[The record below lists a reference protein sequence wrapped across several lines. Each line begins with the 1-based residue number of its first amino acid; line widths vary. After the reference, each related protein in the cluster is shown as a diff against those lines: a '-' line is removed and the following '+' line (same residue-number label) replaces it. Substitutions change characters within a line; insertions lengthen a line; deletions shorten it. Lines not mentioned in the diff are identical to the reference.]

1 MTSTLP
7 TTPNLIKSQ
16 GAAFRLNRR
25 FAVNEPGELQ
35 LEDVAMALG
44 VLVFIGKL
52 DGAAARLVR
61 RGKTGVAR
69 ISDQITVLGAQRFAI
84 AHELGH
90 WELHAE
96 YSQLF
101 LCTEA
106 DMRDYERSPL
116 EIEANNFASELLMP
130 SVLFRPFCANAD
142 PSLTLVSHLAEQFK
156 TSLTATTIRFVNESR
171 HRCIVV
177 CSDNGRV
184 KWWKR
189 KEDGTRLWLEKE
201 QTIHP
206 HSMAWECFKGLDVPD
221 KVASVPVEA
230 WFAHLPFELNATVF
244 EQSIRIGRYGVLTL
258 LWIAY

>member
-1 MTSTLP
+1 MTKTLP
-7 TTPNLIKSQ
+7 KKANLIKSQ
-16 GAAFRLNRR
+16 GAAFRLNKR
-25 FAVNEPGELQ
+25 FAVTKPGELQ
-35 LEDVAMALG
+35 IEDVAMALG
-44 VLVFIGKL
+44 VFVFIDKL
-52 DGAAARLVR
+52 GGAAARLVR
-61 RGKTGVAR
+61 RGKSGVAR
-69 ISDQITVLGAQRFAI
+69 ISDFITVPGARRFAI

-130 SVLFRPFCANAD
+130 SVLFRPLCENAD
-142 PSLTLVSHLAEQFK
+142 PSLTLVSNLAEQFR
-156 TSLTATTIRFVNESR
+156 TSLTATAIRFVNESR

-177 CSDNGRV
+177 CSDNEHV

-189 KEDGTRLWLEKE
+189 REDGTRLWLEKE
-201 QTIHP
+201 QVIHR

-221 KVASVPVEA
+221 KVASVPAEA
-230 WFAHLPFELNATVF
+230 WFGHMPFELNAAVF
-244 EQSIRIGRYGVLTL
+244 EQSIRIGRHGVLTL